1 MIKLLKIQKG
11 IWIIVIGVLAMVIY
25 SILIVKENPYSEYVL
40 GLAGALFIIGS
51 LLLLYPILT
60 AKKDKD
66 GIVHLDPNAEE
77 LQELDAP
84 NAEDKSTLDDIKKP

>member
-11 IWIIVIGVLAMVIY
+11 IWIILIGVLVMVAY
-25 SILIVKENPYSEYVL
+25 SILLVKEHPYSQFAL
-40 GLAGALFIIGS
+40 GLAGVLFIIGS

-60 AKKDKD
+60 AKKDRD

-77 LQELDAP
+77 LQEQDAP
-84 NAEDKSTLDDIKKP
+84 NAEENPTLGNIK